1 MLTYPREIN
10 YACKIENTLSQ
21 ILAVFTY
28 LYSKNPGTSQTHDT
42 LLNDFYLLTDS
53 DLILLD
59 FKYEFL
65 KFTVRCV
72 QEIYIRFVFLFGRKK
87 YEYLL

>member
-1 MLTYPREIN
+1 MLTYPRKIN

-42 LLNDFYLLTDS
+42 LLNDFFVYLFNLIH
-53 DLILLD
+53 DLS
-59 FKYEFL
+59 K
-65 KFTVRCV
+65 
-72 QEIYIRFVFLFGRKK
+72 VF
-87 YEYLL
+87 